1 MNDVNCFGGTRPVNM
16 AASLVRVQEHGTVWP
31 HAKSG
36 YLVISNV
43 LHAILLDN
51 IPPSKGR
58 LEAVFSYTACR
69 RPLSKAACHM

>member
-1 MNDVNCFGGTRPVNM
+1 MICFGGTKAVNM

-31 HAKSG
+31 HAKLG

-51 IPPSKGR
+51 IPPSRGR
-58 LEAVFSYTACR
+58 LEAVLDYTACR
-69 RPLSKAACHM
+69 KPLSKAVCHM